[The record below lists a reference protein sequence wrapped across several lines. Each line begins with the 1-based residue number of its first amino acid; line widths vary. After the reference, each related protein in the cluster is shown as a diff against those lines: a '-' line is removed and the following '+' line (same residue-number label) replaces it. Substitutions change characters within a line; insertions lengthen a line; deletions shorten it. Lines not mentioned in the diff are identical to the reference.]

1 MTAFGDWLEPVIYS
15 FAGDLRWHNFP
26 RYTSAHKCGSK
37 HIFWGG
43 RICARISPNFPEK
56 LFCKVCLQIFS
67 HKDYEDLFLV
77 WAPKQRFQVFFCK
90 RWAPFFLEF
99 SGILPRY
106 LGILFGFST
115 NPHFWG
121 CACTPCTPVSYTA
134 ASAIHSIAADRS
146 TNLSIGRHA
155 TIETWSE
162 LSGRVPASQL
172 ESWEEWFAV
181 VLRGQEHSPQ
191 RPWQLSGSTRQS
203 INLICLSEKTT
214 LKISKIITRATF
226 CKFFTAS

>member
-1 MTAFGDWLEPVIYS
+1 M
-15 FAGDLRWHNFP
+15 
-26 RYTSAHKCGSK
+26 
-37 HIFWGG
+37 
-43 RICARISPNFPEK
+43 
-56 LFCKVCLQIFS
+56 
-67 HKDYEDLFLV
+67 

-106 LGILFGFST
+106 LGILLGFLT

-121 CACTPCTPVSYTA
+121 CACTPCTPASYTA

-155 TIETWSE
+155 TLETWPE
-162 LSGRVPASQL
+162 LSGRVPASQP

-181 VLRGQEHSPQ
+181 VLRGQEHSLQ
-191 RPWQLSGSTRQS
+191 RPWQLNGSSRQR
-203 INLICLSEKTT
+203 INFICLSEKTM
-214 LKISKIITRATF
+214 LKISKVITRATF
-226 CKFFTAS
+226 CKFCNFFYSFLNTQHICSSMFELFPGILYCNFLQLFRFLRATFCCNFCQDLRKM